1 MTYRT
6 FDTMPFVINVIDVAD
21 TLHIGRNAAYNLVN
35 SGQIKSVKIGNQY
48 RIPRDSFIDFINE
61 SN

>member
-35 SGQIKSVKIGNQY
+35 SGQIKSVKMLGNVNKC
-48 RIPRDSFIDFINE
+48 SKNVL
-61 SN
+61 N

>member
-1 MTYRT
+1 MIYRT
-6 FDTMPFVINVIDVAD
+6 FDSMPFVINVIDVSD
-21 TLHIGRNAAYNLVN
+21 ILHIGRNAAYNLVN

-48 RIPRDSFIDFINE
+48 RIPRDSFIDFVNG